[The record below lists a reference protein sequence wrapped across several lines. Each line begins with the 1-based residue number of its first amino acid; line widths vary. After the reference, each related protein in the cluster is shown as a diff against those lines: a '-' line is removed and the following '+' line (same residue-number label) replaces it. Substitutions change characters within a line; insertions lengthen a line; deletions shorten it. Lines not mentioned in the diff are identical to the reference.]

1 MNHHHTSLEESWKI
15 IRRLN
20 GDAKR
25 CIRALQ
31 ETASEDAEEIAFWR
45 RTYARSVFAI
55 IDGAVYQM
63 MSHAYAARHRRDVVF
78 SLDELQRL
86 EKAYDFDEDQEP
98 SVSFSRTQMLEQI
111 RFAFNAFARV
121 HYSDYILPT
130 HDAGWFFIK
139 DIAYI
144 RECLQFPR
152 EPGGLEIYEE
162 NIETLIEGL
171 LWFVERMVELM
182 ESSQEQAMMTFAAW
196 ESDQDEN
203 EIIM

>member
-1 MNHHHTSLEESWKI
+1 MSNHHASLEASWKI

-31 ETASEDAEEIAFWR
+31 ETPADDEEERSFWR
-45 RTYARSVFAI
+45 RTYARSVFALM
-55 IDGAVYQM
+55 DGAVYQLLA
-63 MSHAYAARHRRDVVF
+63 HAYAARHRRDVVF

-98 SVSFSRTQMLEQI
+98 STTFSRTQMLEQI

-130 HDAGWFFIK
+130 HDPGWAHIK
-139 DIAYI
+139 EIGYL
-144 RECLQFPR
+144 REYLQFPK
-152 EPGGLEIYEE
+152 EPRSLEVQEE
-162 NIETLIEGL
+162 NIDILVEGL

-182 ESSQEQAMMTFAAW
+182 ESSQEQAMMKFAAW

>member
-1 MNHHHTSLEESWKI
+1 MSNQPSLEESWKI

-31 ETASEDAEEIAFWR
+31 ETPADDDEEIAFWR

-55 IDGAVYQM
+55 LDGVVYQLM
-63 MSHAYAARHRRDVVF
+63 AHAYAARHRRDVVF
-78 SLDELQRL
+78 SLDELLRL

-98 SVSFSRTQMLEQI
+98 SVSFSRTRMLDEI

-121 HYSDYILPT
+121 HYSDYIIPPQ
-130 HDAGWFFIK
+130 DSGWALISQ
-139 DIAYI
+139 IGWI
-144 RECLQFPR
+144 REGLQFPT
-152 EPGGLEIYEE
+152 ELGSVEVHED
-162 NIETLIEGL
+162 NIDMLAEGL
-171 LWFVERMVELM
+171 LWFIERMVELM
-182 ESSQEQAMMTFAAW
+182 ESSQEQAMMKFAAW